1 LYSKKESF
9 IMAKPTLNEKE
20 ISIMSSF
27 SGSKKVYVTGSRL
40 DIKVPMR
47 EIELSPTSGHF
58 GEEENLPVR
67 VYDTSGPYTE
77 TNYLIDIT
85 KGLPTI
91 RSSWILERGDVEEYE
106 NRKIM
111 PEDNGYNDENDPRAN
126 QNVFPG
132 LKRKTLRA
140 QKGKNVTQL
149 HYAKKGVITPEM
161 EFIAIRENMTAE
173 FVRDEVARGRAIIPA
188 NINHPEIE
196 PMIIGRNFHVKINA
210 NIGNSAVSSSIYEE
224 VEKMTWATRWGAD
237 NIMDLSTGKNIHTTR
252 EWIIRNSP
260 VPVGTVPIYQALEKV
275 NGVAED
281 LTWEVYRD
289 TLIEQAEQGV
299 DYFTIHA
306 GVLLR
311 YVPLTVKRLTGIVS
325 RGGSIMAQWCLHHHQ
340 ENFLYTH
347 FEEICDI
354 MKTYDIS
361 FSLGDGL
368 RPGSIADANDEAQ
381 FAELETLGE
390 LTKIALDHEVQV
402 MVEGPGHVPMH
413 LIKEN
418 MDKQLELCHEA
429 PFYTLGPLTTDIA
442 PGYDHITSAI
452 GAAMIGW
459 YGTAML
465 CYVTPKEHLGL
476 PNRDDVR
483 EGVITYKIAAH
494 AADLAK
500 GHPGSQIR
508 DNALSKARFE
518 FRWRDQFNLSL
529 DPERAIEYHDETL
542 PAEGAKTSHFCSMC
556 GPKFCSMRISQDIRN
571 HAKNNEL
578 FTKEAIEKGMQ
589 EKAAQFKESG
599 GQIYQ

>member
-1 LYSKKESF
+1 MPSSEKKGNVNLSVF
-9 IMAKPTLNEKE
+9 PA
-20 ISIMSSF
+20 SR
-27 SGSKKVYVTGSRL
+27 KVYVEGSRP

-47 EIELSPTSGHF
+47 EITLSKTTGIA
-58 GEEENLPVR
+58 GEEENASLR
-67 VYDTSGPYTE
+67 VYDTSGAYTDTE
-77 TNYLIDIT
+77 AYTDIRQ
-85 KGLPTI
+85 GLLPH
-91 RSSWILERGDVEEYE
+91 RLCWITARGDTEAYE
-106 NRKIM
+106 GRGIK
-111 PEDNGYNDENDPRAN
+111 PEDNGKSLGKTSVE
-126 QNVFPG
+126 VFPH
-132 LKRKTLRA
+132 LERRPLRA
-140 QKGKNVTQL
+140 RKGRNVTQL
-149 HYAKKGVITPEM
+149 HYARQGVITSEM
-161 EFIAIRENMTAE
+161 EYIAIRENVTPE
-173 FVRDEVARGRAIIPA
+173 FVRAEVASGRAIIPA
-188 NINHPEIE
+188 NINHPESE
-196 PMIIGRNFHVKINA
+196 PMIIGRDFLVKINA
-210 NIGNSAVSSSIYEE
+210 NIGNSAVSSSIEEE
-224 VEKMTWATRWGAD
+224 VEKMRWATRWGAD
-237 NIMDLSTGKNIHTTR
+237 NIMDLSTGNHIHTTR
-252 EWIIRNSP
+252 EWIVRNSP
-260 VPVGTVPIYQALEKV
+260 VPIGTVPIYQALEKV
-275 NGVAED
+275 NGKAED

-311 YVPLTVKRLTGIVS
+311 YIPLTVGRMTGIVS
-325 RGGSIMAQWCLHHHQ
+325 RGGSIMAAWCLAHHQ

-347 FEEICDI
+347 FEDICEI
-354 MKTYDIS
+354 MKTYDVA

-390 LTKIALDHEVQV
+390 LTTLAWKHDVQV

-459 YGTAML
+459 FGTAML

-476 PNRDDVR
+476 PNKEDVR

-500 GHPGSQIR
+500 GHKGAQDR

-518 FRWRDQFNLSL
+518 FRWRDQFHLAL
-529 DPERAIEYHDETL
+529 DPERALEYHDETL
-542 PAEGAKTSHFCSMC
+542 PAEGAKTAHFCSMC
-556 GPKFCSMRISQDIRN
+556 GPKFCSMRISHDIRDT
-571 HAKNNEL
+571 ARRQEVVGQ
-578 FTKEAIEKGMQ
+578 EAIAAGMR
-589 EKAAQFKESG
+589 EKAAEFKEG
-599 GQIYQ
+599 GGRIYK